1 MHLARHQN
9 KRYLLPES
17 LPEDVAEE
25 DEEAITREETK
36 EKATV
41 GIISIRKKSKTFA
54 QPFCTFVSIKKC
66 CTFATSYPENNL
78 FTLKGLIPIEDM
90 KRLPVRVI
98 ALFFFSPFSWL
109 FQIYFVPLRPI

>member
-1 MHLARHQN
+1 ML
-9 KRYLLPES
+9 Y
-17 LPEDVAEE
+17 
-25 DEEAITREETK
+25 
-36 EKATV
+36 
-41 GIISIRKKSKTFA
+41 
-54 QPFCTFVSIKKC
+54 FCN
-66 CTFATSYPENNL
+66 SYPENNL